1 MSQYLRAERRGPE
14 RLAEFLQDCQE
25 DKIDL
30 TYDRLA
36 CEALKQS
43 DVVLY
48 VADANNPVVD
58 AHTQDVRVIQ
68 KIQPRIVAILN
79 KTKTLTETKGEEA
92 KYRRIEQWKKNFV
105 KWMSTRSSVLMHIG
119 TNLQKSSRYPRLI

>member
-48 VADANNPVVD
+48 VADANNPAVD